1 MTVSQQRMSTNL
13 LKVMVYMP
21 PELKESL
28 EQLAR
33 KENRSLSN
41 LIVTTLQKFVAE
53 SGAQYDDSAF

>member
-1 MTVSQQRMSTNL
+1 MTVSPLRMSTNL

-28 EQLAR
+28 EQLAQ

-41 LIVTTLQKFVAE
+41 LIVTTLQKFVVE
-53 SGAQYDDSAF
+53 SSGAPGAQSK

>member
-1 MTVSQQRMSTNL
+1 MTVSQARMPTNL

-28 EQLAR
+28 EVLAR

-41 LIVTTLQKFVAE
+41 LIVTALQKLIAE
-53 SGAQYDDSAF
+53 SEGKAE